1 MRASAIVLGTTL
13 ILAAAT
19 APSAV
24 RQAPA
29 PNAGAKDTIRFVAH
43 PDNIPPGFPSNDHPL
58 ALKNPYEGNA
68 QALKTGSQLYVA
80 YNCIDCHGADGSGAM
95 GPSLQDGRWHFG
107 GSAGEVFQSIY
118 EGRPAGM
125 PAWGGRISDD
135 QIWLLVS
142 YVRSL
147 AEGHEPT
154 TEDFRG
160 ATEARTGH

>member
-1 MRASAIVLGTTL
+1 MKRLFSIQLALSL
-13 ILAAAT
+13 LAAACGKSGD
-19 APSAV
+19 AA
-24 RQAPA
+24 RQAHSSI
-29 PNAGAKDTIRFVAH
+29 DTVTFVAH
-43 PDNIPPGFPSNDHPL
+43 EGYVAAGLPAQRAMATL
-58 ALKNPYEGNA
+58 RNPHDGDTRA
-68 QALKTGSQLYVA
+68 MTQGKSLYVN

-147 AEGHEPT
+147 QEGHEPT

-160 ATEARTGH
+160 GTEARTGH